1 MKNKICE
8 TATVVADLPLQLSNM
23 VSIQLTDPYDME
35 EAMATIEER
44 PTCRDQNNAT
54 LTPVLRAASWN
65 IAAINN
71 NPFEFWITNPN
82 QDYESLMQG
91 IQKFIQDPAN
101 DIMLSFIFTDEMF
114 DQLCSE
120 MDKKSIGGNSRN
132 RSSIEFLEE

>member
-1 MKNKICE
+1 LKNKICE